1 MQKKL
6 IALAVAGLVSAPA
19 FAQSSVTV
27 YGLIDM
33 TVAHTR
39 DSASGASSRTG
50 LDSSSNSPMS
60 GSRIGFRGVEDL
72 GNGLKASFVIEGG
85 VAVDRGVSAQGGRTW
100 GRQSFLALS
109 GGFGTVAAGRQ
120 YSPQFSMLGKIDP
133 FGLGSYGDMAY
144 SGVYKIT
151 AAGRIDNLLAY
162 VSPNMGGFQV
172 VAGYSGQAG
181 GDETGQ
187 NGDARVVAINPN
199 YSNGPIYVGL
209 NYHVVDVKGA
219 PSDARNK
226 VWDLGGTYDLGVVK
240 LAAVYGQDKVDDVV
254 DLRRWLVGA
263 TVPVGESGKFKV
275 SYQSASNK
283 EAAGDP
289 ESSKWAIGY
298 EHSLSK
304 RTNLHATY
312 GKLTDNDLGYSIE
325 GDYEAG
331 FAVGLRHSF

>member
-19 FAQSSVTV
+19 FAQSNVTI

-33 TVAHTR
+33 TVAHTT
-39 DSASGASSRTG
+39 DSMSGASSRTG

-85 VAVDRGVSAQGGRTW
+85 VATDTGTSAQGGRTW
-100 GRQSFLALS
+100 GRQSFVALS

-133 FGLGSYGDMAY
+133 FGLGSYGDIAY

-162 VSPNMGGFQV
+162 VSPSMSGFQV
-172 VAGYSGQAG
+172 VAGYSGNAAG
-181 GDETGQ
+181 NETGQ
-187 NGDARVVAINPN
+187 DGDLRVYAINPT
-199 YSNGPIYVGL
+199 YTNGPIFVGL
-209 NYHVVDVKGA
+209 NYHVVDPKGA
-219 PSDARNK
+219 SEDNT
-226 VWDLGGTYDLGVVK
+226 VWDLGGTYDFGMVK
-240 LAAVYGQDKVDDVV
+240 LAAVYGQDKIDDVS
-254 DLRRWLVGA
+254 DLRRWMVGA
-263 TVPVGESGKFKV
+263 TVPVGQAGAVKL
-275 SYQSASNK
+275 SYQSAEQKEMSGDNESN
-283 EAAGDP
+283 
-289 ESSKWAIGY
+289 KWAIGY
-298 EHSLSK
+298 EHKLSK

-312 GKLTDNDLGYSIE
+312 GAMSDNDLGYSIE
-325 GDYEAG
+325 GDYETG
-331 FAVGLRHSF
+331 FAVGLRHTF